1 MDNGDAG
8 IIQAAV
14 EDKELDPTVDFM
26 MELETLHMITIMQLA
41 VDLITFPTSLA
52 LGVIGISV

>member
-14 EDKELDPTVDFM
+14 EDKETDPTVNFM
-26 MELETLHMITIMQLA
+26 METLHMITIMQLA